1 MAYDGNK
8 LTKVEALKA
17 LAERV
22 NNDFITK
29 TEAQKQIK
37 QEVAQAGHANR
48 KTSCICFI
56 MKKRSIMIFMLKLVK
71 AWNSLTIP
79 LLI

>member
-29 TEAQKQIK
+29 TD
-37 QEVAQAGHANR
+37 
-48 KTSCICFI
+48 
-56 MKKRSIMIFMLKLVK
+56 
-71 AWNSLTIP
+71 
-79 LLI
+79 